1 MKKIIGM
8 IPSRMAS
15 SRFPGKALAL
25 ILNKPM
31 IYWVYKQ
38 VKKVKELDE
47 IYVVTADQEIKDC
60 CDKYEIPCICNLT
73 NETTAAQKIAIESQ
87 FLDGDIYINIQGD
100 EPLIEPMAIKQII
113 DAFVNDETLE
123 YVGLKSKISTK
134 EEYLDSNV
142 VKVVTDINNYAMY
155 FSRSPIP
162 YKYDANNAYRV
173 MGIYGYTKEFLK
185 NFLDGTKGI
194 LEIAECGIEML
205 RVMEKGFKIK
215 LLDTQYKS
223 IGVDLKE
230 HIKKVENIMINSGK
244 YGEYTDLY
252 DENKKLTGEKLFREK
267 GTKLKVPSNRY
278 IVVVLAFI
286 ENSNGEFLFQMTSK
300 RKNNFWATTGGHV
313 KSGQTSIEA
322 IMEEIKEELGIEI
335 DSSEI
340 KLFKTYKYEDAFK
353 DVFYIKKDIDVNKLK
368 LQLDEV
374 EYVKYLSKDEIME
387 LINNN
392 GNIRKTNIDA
402 FLNLIQDN

>member
-1 MKKIIGM
+1 MKKVIGM

-15 SRFPGKALAL
+15 SRFPGKALVL

-38 VKKVKELDE
+38 ARKVKELDE
-47 IYVVTADQEIKDC
+47 IYVVTSDQEIKDC

-87 FLDGDIYINIQGD
+87 LLDGDIYINIQGD

-113 DAFVNDETLE
+113 DAFVNDENLE

-134 EEYLDSNV
+134 EEFLDSNV

-162 YKYDANNAYRV
+162 YKYNTNNAYRV

-185 NFLDGTKGI
+185 NFLNGTKGN

-215 LLDTQYKS
+215 LLETQYKS

-230 HIKKVENIMINSGK
+230 HIKKVEDIMINSGK

-267 GTKLKVPSNRY
+267 GTKLKVPNNRY
-278 IVVVLAFI
+278 IIVVLVFI
-286 ENSNGEFLFQMTSK
+286 ENTNG
-300 RKNNFWATTGGHV
+300 
-313 KSGQTSIEA
+313 
-322 IMEEIKEELGIEI
+322 
-335 DSSEI
+335 
-340 KLFKTYKYEDAFK
+340 
-353 DVFYIKKDIDVNKLK
+353 
-368 LQLDEV
+368 
-374 EYVKYLSKDEIME
+374 
-387 LINNN
+387 
-392 GNIRKTNIDA
+392 
-402 FLNLIQDN
+402 